1 MDVFKAFLVIVRD
14 STVSMTSPPCHT
26 LTANMDKDMPLNR
39 KNAKNFSPTD
49 RFQCIF
55 HSIIVKRLD

>member
-1 MDVFKAFLVIVRD
+1 MDVSKAFLVIVRD

-39 KNAKNFSPTD
+39 KNAKNLFPTD
-49 RFQCIF
+49 RF
-55 HSIIVKRLD
+55 